1 MDRPEIIAN
10 KGYETFGEHF
20 FNKGEAQGVA
30 NTISVLK
37 DMGMPAEQIAEVQAR
52 LAEMKNKP

>member
-1 MDRPEIIAN
+1 MDSPEAIAN

-30 NTISVLK
+30 NTISVFRDLGVPPEK
-37 DMGMPAEQIAEVQAR
+37 IVEAQAR
-52 LAEMKNKP
+52 LDAMKNKP